1 MNPFI
6 AFCLYVAA
14 RVFVQY
20 LKTHKDDAT
29 VISSLQF
36 LLAAMQALKAK
47 NPLTESF
54 LVQLDVD
61 LEGSDIRVP
70 STKGGLASMPLRACT
85 DKTMYIPVST
95 NDRNC
100 TPLLDIRTVEEQEQ
114 PTDSQGRPVVS
125 KPPASHLIDFL
136 VMPCQHGQGQGQGQG
151 QTCMGDSA
159 HRSKESPRPVASTTR
174 FSGMTCTQGEP
185 AGLMDVD
192 ISFEN
197 TSSQMFPSQSNS
209 GHPTPS
215 MSSNN
220 ASSSQTSFSP
230 PRPED
235 LPGLTKTPSLVGL
248 SPSTASKPGMVHN
261 SQEYPF
267 FDPSF
272 TTMSQVPGSG
282 GATNAFEMLS
292 AWNRDNG
299 ELSRESSAG
308 GSNLTGMTPGNIQSW
323 QPMGIL
329 KDDWMFPGWNGPA
342 SSG

>member
-20 LKTHKDDAT
+20 LKTQRDDASVT
-29 VISSLQF
+29 SSLQF

-70 STKGGLASMPLRACT
+70 STKGGQASMPLRACT
-85 DKTMYIPVST
+85 DKTMYMPVSI

-100 TPLLDIRTVEEQEQ
+100 TPLLDIRTVEERAHSI
-114 PTDSQGRPVVS
+114 DSQGRPVVS
-125 KPPASHLIDFL
+125 KAPSSQSIDFL
-136 VMPCQHGQGQGQGQG
+136 VMPCAQGQGQG
-151 QTCMGDSA
+151 QTCMGEFP
-159 HRSKESPRPVASTTR
+159 HRSKESPGPVASAAM
-174 FSGMTCTQGEP
+174 FNGMNCTQGEP
-185 AGLMDVD
+185 AGLMDLD

-197 TSSQMFPSQSNS
+197 NSSQMFPSQSNS

-215 MSSNN
+215 ISSNN

-235 LPGLTKTPSLVGL
+235 HPGLTKTPSLAGL
-248 SPSTASKPGMVHN
+248 SPSTASKPAMINN
-261 SQEYPF
+261 SQEYPC
-267 FDPSF
+267 FDPSL
-272 TTMSQVPGSG
+272 TNMSQMPGPED
-282 GATNAFEMLS
+282 ATNAFGMPA
-292 AWNRDNG
+292 AWNRDDG
-299 ELSRESSAG
+299 GLSRGTSAG
-308 GSNLTGMTPGNIQSW
+308 GIDSTGMTPGDIQPW

-329 KDDWMFPGWNGPA
+329 KDDWMFPGWNGA
-342 SSG
+342 ESSG

>member
-20 LKTHKDDAT
+20 LKTQRDDAA

-70 STKGGLASMPLRACT
+70 STKGDQASRPLRACT
-85 DKTMYIPVST
+85 DKTMYIPVSA

-100 TPLLDIRTVEEQEQ
+100 TPLLDIRAVEEQEQ
-114 PTDSQGRPVVS
+114 STESQVRPVIS
-125 KPPASHLIDFL
+125 KAPSSQSIDFV
-136 VMPCQHGQGQGQGQG
+136 VMPAAQGQGQGQG
-151 QTCMGDSA
+151 LTCVGEFP
-159 HRSKESPRPVASTTR
+159 HRCKESPRPVAAAAM
-174 FSGMTCTQGEP
+174 FSALACPQGQP
-185 AGLMDVD
+185 AGLMDID

-215 MSSNN
+215 TSSNN

-230 PRPED
+230 PRLED
-235 LPGLTKTPSLVGL
+235 QAGLRKTPSLAGL
-248 SPSTASKPGMVHN
+248 SSSTASKPALINNN

-267 FDPSF
+267 FDPRL
-272 TTMSQVPGSG
+272 TDMSQVPGSE
-282 GATNAFEMLS
+282 GATNAYGMPA
-292 AWNRDNG
+292 AWNRDDG
-299 ELSRESSAG
+299 GLSQGNAAG
-308 GSNLTGMTPGNIQSW
+308 GVDLTSMTPGDIQSW
-323 QPMGIL
+323 QPLGVL
-329 KDDWMFPGWNGPA
+329 KDDWMFPDWNGA
-342 SSG
+342 ESSG